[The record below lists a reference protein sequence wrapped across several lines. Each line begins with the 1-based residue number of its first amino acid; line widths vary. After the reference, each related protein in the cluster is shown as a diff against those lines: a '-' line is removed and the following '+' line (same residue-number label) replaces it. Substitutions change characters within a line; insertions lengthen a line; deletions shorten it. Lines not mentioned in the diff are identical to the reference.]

1 MTEERFGRVFKR
13 IVGDAGLPFEA
24 TDPFKVTFHT
34 LRHTFASWLIM
45 GGVDLFTV
53 SKLMGH
59 SSIDM
64 VNRIYGHL
72 SPDHKR
78 RAMAQLGAW
87 LGSLH
92 LIEDAA

>member
-1 MTEERFGRVFKR
+1 MRG
-13 IVGDAGLPFEA
+13 I
-24 TDPFKVTFHT
+24 
-34 LRHTFASWLIM
+34 
-45 GGVDLFTV
+45 DLFTV
-53 SKLMGH
+53 AKLMGH

-64 VNRIYGHL
+64 VVRVYSHL

-92 LIEDAA
+92 LTEDAA